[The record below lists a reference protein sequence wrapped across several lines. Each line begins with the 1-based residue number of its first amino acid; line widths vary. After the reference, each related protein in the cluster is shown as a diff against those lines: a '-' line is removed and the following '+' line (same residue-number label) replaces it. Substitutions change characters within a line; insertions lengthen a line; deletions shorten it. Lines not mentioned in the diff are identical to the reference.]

1 MLESVQEVDPGILQ
15 ADGLEDALIGICHQ
29 FGRPAVAA
37 YDYDKVIEILMSQSM
52 THEEAVEFFEFNIVG
67 AWVGEYTPVFI
78 ALYENE

>member
-1 MLESVQEVDPGILQ
+1 MLEALQEVDPGILQ

-37 YDYDKVIEILMSQSM
+37 YDYDKVIEILKSQSM

>member
-1 MLESVQEVDPGILQ
+1 MLESLQEVDPDILR
-15 ADGLEDALIGICHQ
+15 ADGLDAALIGICHQ

-52 THEEAVEFFEFNIVG
+52 AHDEAVEFFEFNIVG

-78 ALYENE
+78 SLYGNE

>member
-1 MLESVQEVDPGILQ
+1 MLEALQEVDPGILQ

-37 YDYDKVIEILMSQSM
+37 YDYDKVIEILKSQSM

-67 AWVGEYTPVFI
+67 AWVGEYTPVFF

>member
-1 MLESVQEVDPGILQ
+1 MLEALQEVDPGILQ